1 MRFTKCLSL
10 AGIAL
15 FASAIANAD
24 ITVFAA
30 SSMTNALQTA
40 KQAFQKTH
48 PDTNIQLAFAASS
61 KLARQIENGAPANL
75 YVSANQKWM
84 DYLAQKDLL
93 AANSRV
99 DIARNTLVLIVPKD
113 SKLTKVNLRAPQWTS
128 YLGDG
133 RLAIGEPNAVPAG
146 RYAKQ
151 SLTSIHA
158 WHLVEKKLA
167 PAANVRVAL
176 SYVERGETPMGIVYS
191 TDAKLTPKVRVLA
204 EFPQSS
210 YEPITYPA
218 ALIKGQDNQES
229 REFLAFL
236 QSSEG
241 QKIFAQYGFMRP

>member
-1 MRFTKCLSL
+1 MNFAKRLSI

-15 FASAIANAD
+15 FATTFANAD
-24 ITVFAA
+24 VTVFAA

-48 PDTNIQLAFAASS
+48 PDTHIQLSFASSS
-61 KLARQIENGAPANL
+61 KLARQIENGAPANIFI
-75 YVSANQKWM
+75 SADQKWM
-84 DYLAQKDLL
+84 NYLAEKQLI
-93 AANSRV
+93 AEQSRV
-99 DIARNTLVLIVPKD
+99 DIARNRLVLIVPKD
-113 SKLTKVNLRAPQWTS
+113 SKVTKVNLRAPQWTA

-151 SLTSIHA
+151 ALTAIHA
-158 WHLVEKKLA
+158 WHWVEKKLA

-176 SYVERGETPMGIVYS
+176 SYVERGETPMGIVYA
-191 TDAKLTPKVRVLA
+191 TDAKLTDKVRVLA
-204 EFPQSS
+204 EFPKSS

-218 ALIKGQDNQES
+218 ALVKGQDNAES
-229 REFLAFL
+229 QAFLAFL
-236 QSSEG
+236 RSDEG